1 MTELSAAPPR
11 IAIVDDDEDV
21 RTALEALVASVGYI
35 AEAFESGDTLLGSE
49 RLASFS
55 CVVTDLQMP
64 GINGLTLAR
73 AIRRDH
79 AMPIILITA
88 FPAPGLKQQAAAAGV
103 SCLLRKP
110 FNPSALIE
118 ELDTLLR

>member
-1 MTELSAAPPR
+1 MTELSAGTPR
-11 IAIVDDDEDV
+11 VAIVDDDEDV
-21 RTALEALVASVGYI
+21 RTALEALVSSVGYI
-35 AEAFESGDTLLGSE
+35 AETFENGDTLLGSE
-49 RLASFS
+49 RLGSFS
-55 CVVTDLQMP
+55 CLVTDLQMP

-110 FNPSALIE
+110 FNPSALLE
-118 ELDTLLR
+118 QLDTLLR

>member
-21 RTALEALVASVGYI
+21 RTALEALVSSVGYI
-35 AEAFESGDTLLGSE
+35 AEAFENGDTLLGSE

-103 SCLLRKP
+103 SFLLRKP
-110 FNPSALIE
+110 FDPSALLE
-118 ELDTLLR
+118 ELDKLLR